1 MYINA
6 HMQSRDSKKFVDNL
20 WTPQTSVYENFK
32 QTKRKNDDADVDDE
46 KDFCNNF
53 HHVRFL

>member
-32 QTKRKNDDADVDDE
+32 QTKRKNDDDVDDDDE
-46 KDFCNNF
+46 ED
-53 HHVRFL
+53 L